1 MAAVERSG
9 SINAPVEEVFAYV
22 SDPMSQ
28 LEWMPSMVEVT
39 DVNRTEQGVG
49 STFRWKYKMAGMILQ
64 GDNETLEF
72 VPNKRV
78 VARSRGGMDS
88 TWTWTYESQD
98 GGTKLSVHIKYT
110 IPVPVLGN
118 IAEGLAR
125 RQNEREADLAMAN
138 IKAKMEG

>member
-1 MAAVERSG
+1 M
-9 SINAPVEEVFAYV
+9 

-39 DVNRTEQGVG
+39 DVNLTEQGVG
-49 STFRWKYKMAGMILQ
+49 STYRWKYKMAGMILH

-78 VARSRGGMDS
+78 VERSRGGIDS
-88 TWTWTYESQD
+88 TWTWTYEPQD
-98 GGTKLSVHIKYT
+98 GGTKLSVHIEYT
-110 IPVPVLGN
+110 IPVPVMGK
-118 IAEGLAR
+118 IAEGLVL
-125 RQNEREADLAMAN
+125 RQNEKEANLAMAN